1 MRWPGEMRIRKLTEQ
16 AEIARIYDEKMK
28 QDFPPNELKPFSSI
42 LRAWEGRKY
51 YCYVLETDVE
61 ILGYAYFARNG
72 CSYLLDYLAIAGEHR
87 DQGLGTVF
95 LSQLADCFQATDCI
109 LVEAEDPDA
118 AQNQQNAELRERR
131 LNFYRKCGYRLTDVK
146 TSVFGADYRRE
157 RRTPR
162 KKQRKSMRKYT
173 EQYCRIGFTGAS
185 SGSGVPI
192 PESGKR

>member
-1 MRWPGEMRIRKLTEQ
+1 MRIRKLTEQ

-146 TSVFGADYRRE
+146 TSVFGADYRILE
-157 RRTPR
+157 APTGKAHTAEETAKIYAEIYRTILPDR
-162 KKQRKSMRKYT
+162 FYRS
-173 EQYCRIGFTGAS
+173 EFRIRCPDT
-185 SGSGVPI
+185 
-192 PESGKR
+192 GKR